1 MHIPATTA
9 LWFLL
14 PVLPICLHIFYV
26 DMKYKK
32 ISNRV
37 VWLLFAVFIAT
48 GLFLLPFE
56 VFLWRF
62 ANYAVVFA
70 IGFVMW
76 MARQVGAGDVK
87 LAAVMALFI
96 DRADASIVLWIAF
109 AAVLGA
115 TFATLLARWTPLKR
129 MAPDWA
135 AWRTPDKDD
144 PNAVGGGKQVTV
156 PMGTG
161 LGLMLCA
168 YLIRGA
174 MLGQ

>member
-1 MHIPATTA
+1 MHIPANTA
-9 LWFLL
+9 LWFLI
-14 PVLPICLHIFYV
+14 PVLPICLHVFYV

-37 VWLLFAVFIAT
+37 VWVLFAVFIVF
-48 GLFLLPFE
+48 GLILLPFE
-56 VFLWRF
+56 DFVWRF

-70 IGFVMW
+70 VGFVMW

-87 LAAVMALFI
+87 LAAVMALFM
-96 DRADASIVLWIAF
+96 DRADANAILWIAF
-109 AAVLGA
+109 ASILGA
-115 TFATLLARWTPLKR
+115 TAATLLARWTPLKR

-135 AWRTPDKDD
+135 AWRTPDQDD
-144 PNAVGGGKQVTV
+144 PSAVGGGKQFTV

-168 YLIRGA
+168 YLIRGV
-174 MLGQ
+174 MVGQ